1 MDLGTEDFLDDEL
14 RGESSPSGPAP
25 YREDTLVR
33 IHVEYMDT
41 NGENKLRKHAN
52 GALRLPLSG
61 LHAAAR
67 SARNATGKALPA

>member
-1 MDLGTEDFLDDEL
+1 MMNCTGRAVRQARHRTV
-14 RGESSPSGPAP
+14 
-25 YREDTLVR
+25 EDTLAL
-33 IHVEYMDT
+33 IHVEYTDT